1 MKSDAIA
8 AVDVAE
14 AWKNAE
20 YRNTLNADQLAM
32 IPAHPAG
39 IAELSEEELL
49 AASGGATP
57 LIAYSA
63 GALISAAGGGASVYL
78 ATRK

>member
-49 AASGGATP
+49 AAS
-57 LIAYSA
+57 
-63 GALISAAGGGASVYL
+63 
-78 ATRK
+78 